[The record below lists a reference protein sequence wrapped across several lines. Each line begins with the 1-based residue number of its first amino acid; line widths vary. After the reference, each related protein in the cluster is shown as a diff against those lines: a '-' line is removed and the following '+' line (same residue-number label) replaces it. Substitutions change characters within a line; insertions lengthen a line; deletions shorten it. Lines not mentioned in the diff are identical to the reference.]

1 MDEMREGLLGGAV
14 EEARLGRME
23 ELLNGMEEG
32 ALDGLTVGRR
42 REGVQ
47 VEVGQLEED
56 LPVLIVTTF
65 SSMLCSIID
74 SIDRLSLDA
83 VNSSALLSVVCVL
96 ASCPTTSSCL

>member
-42 REGVQ
+42 REG